1 MVLLIVAIWLSQRR
15 KRNITSLGFHQSENG
30 CDFNFWGMV
39 KAMGGTVN
47 EKERN
52 RGMGND
58 VCYKIYSAFKKLFD
72 M

>member
-1 MVLLIVAIWLSQRR
+1 
-15 KRNITSLGFHQSENG
+15 
-30 CDFNFWGMV
+30 MV

-52 RGMGND
+52 GGMGND

-72 M
+72 LQIKAILNYVKA